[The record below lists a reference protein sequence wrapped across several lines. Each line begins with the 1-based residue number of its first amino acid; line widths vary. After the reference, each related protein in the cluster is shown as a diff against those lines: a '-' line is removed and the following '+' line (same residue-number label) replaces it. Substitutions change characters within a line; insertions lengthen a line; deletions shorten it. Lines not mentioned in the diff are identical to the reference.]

1 MILSEFKQFKWILL
15 LVTLSILLSCTQ
27 RDTHSGGE
35 AGVYMS
41 EVQAFRLLEQA
52 TFGPMDS
59 DVKEV
64 QSFGPVQWVES
75 QLNAGSAYQSSSD
88 SHQTHLQRYK
98 AIAKMAEPST
108 YSKDTDFNNNF
119 HGRTS
124 DYQTAVWFENVL
136 HGKDQLRQRVA
147 FALSELFVISASKQ
161 RTRFRGDSLASYYDI
176 LARNAF
182 GNFRTIM
189 GEVSKSPGMGIFLS
203 HQGNKKYTSSSNTHP
218 DENYARELM
227 QLFSLGLWKMNQD
240 GSMVKDSSGNPVP
253 SYTQD
258 DVEEL
263 AKVMTGYDLKGND
276 KYGRTHRGNG
286 EEWSSP
292 MEFNST
298 HHEYGSKTFLGST
311 IDSENVSENDPSDLD
326 SALDIIFQ
334 HQNVA
339 PHVSRHLITRLVTSN
354 PSSSYI
360 QRVAAKFDNDG
371 SE

>member
-1 MILSEFKQFKWILL
+1 MHKNSLIIILSKFKQFKWVLL
-15 LVTLSILLSCTQ
+15 LVALFILLSCSQ

-52 TFGPMDS
+52 TFGPIDS
-59 DVKEV
+59 DVKVV
-64 QSFGPVQWVES
+64 QSLGPVQWVEN
-75 QLNAGSAYQSSSD
+75 QLNAGSAYQSPSD

-108 YSKDTDFNNNF
+108 YSTDTDFNNNF

-240 GSMVKDSSGNPVP
+240 GSMVKDSNGNPVP

-311 IDSENVSENDPSDLD
+311 ID
-326 SALDIIFQ
+326 
-334 HQNVA
+334 
-339 PHVSRHLITRLVTSN
+339 
-354 PSSSYI
+354 
-360 QRVAAKFDNDG
+360 
-371 SE
+371 

>member
-1 MILSEFKQFKWILL
+1 
-15 LVTLSILLSCTQ
+15 
-27 RDTHSGGE
+27 
-35 AGVYMS
+35 
-41 EVQAFRLLEQA
+41 
-52 TFGPMDS
+52 
-59 DVKEV
+59 
-64 QSFGPVQWVES
+64 
-75 QLNAGSAYQSSSD
+75 
-88 SHQTHLQRYK
+88 
-98 AIAKMAEPST
+98 MAEPST
-108 YSKDTDFNNNF
+108 YSTDTDFNNNF

-161 RTRFRGDSLASYYDI
+161 RIRFRGDSLASYYDI

-203 HQGNKKYTSSSNTHP
+203 HQGNKKFTSSSNTHP

-240 GSMVKDSSGNPVP
+240 GSMVKDSTGNPVP

-276 KYGRTHRGNG
+276 TYGRTHRGNG

-311 IDSENVSENDPSDLD
+311 IASENVSENDPPDSCRAGISHHVPAYGSMCPGILNTQTFVILRLRVFHG
-326 SALDIIFQ
+326 SALQ
-334 HQNVA
+334 HYCCCCCQA
-339 PHVSRHLITRLVTSN
+339 SGIALMHACLRSGVT
-354 PSSSYI
+354 
-360 QRVAAKFDNDG
+360 AA
-371 SE
+371 S